1 MPNFGKNDECRNSV
15 SLFATEYVYPTY
27 LPGTAQSQYY
37 GNQDSDTA
45 VGWTW
50 FDSRKVQVTF
60 IFSNAFKSVL
70 GHIQFP
76 VQCLQLAIAT
86 ALNVTTQLR
95 TMLVLRKRGAP
106 PSFLHMPKWRE
117 A

>member
-1 MPNFGKNDECRNSV
+1 MFVTD
-15 SLFATEYVYPTY
+15 YVYRKH

-37 GNQDSDTA
+37 GSQDRDYA
-45 VGWTW
+45 VRWTW

-60 IFSNAFKSVL
+60 IFSNAFTSVL

-76 VQCLQLAIAT
+76 VQCLQLATAT
-86 ALNVTTQLR
+86 VINVTTQLR
-95 TMLVLRKRGAP
+95 TLLVLRKRGAP
-106 PSFLHMPKWRE
+106 PTLLHMPKWRE